1 MATLQN
7 RIELVDGVSP
17 ALNRITQSVNATQ
30 KGFSSIANSRKVFD
44 QLEQSVSGVERV
56 VDNMQG
62 KSININTKAI
72 QNSIAP
78 IMNIGKRIG
87 LAYADPFIQLGTI
100 AGRELDK
107 VATKGQSVGRS
118 VTASMQPLL
127 ALGKRMGLAYADP
140 FIQLGI
146 VAKRELGPVGKS
158 VIASIQPVLIL
169 GKRIGLAY
177 ADPFI
182 QLGIAAQ
189 NSAPKVVSMF
199 ESIKAKAGETAAS
212 IKQKFSDLFGHVSP
226 GPAND
231 ALAGLTN
238 STNNTSGAFRKLKEL
253 AGSTFGQ
260 MTMANLAAGA
270 ISKVTAE
277 ISSLPGKLMSA
288 SDAYSGMQAR
298 LRLIVGAGGDVEAMN
313 EAIFQSA
320 IRARGSYTQMA
331 DAVGKIAMTAK
342 EAFPDPQQVVPFME
356 GIQKLFAIGGTGVQ
370 QQADALLQ
378 LTQALG
384 SGKLQGDEFR
394 SIAEAAPMIEQMVA
408 KSLHVTTGALKQMSS
423 DGLITAEILKN
434 AILDNMDTINAMFE
448 GIPLKWSDIWVIGM
462 TKIDYAMSGVYKK
475 VNDLANSQVVRIISD
490 AAVNGVVALAGALD
504 WVMNNIQYIAES
516 PATAQFV
523 EGIIGG
529 FSEAANTA
537 QWFVD
542 VISQNMDY
550 IFPVLMG
557 LGVAVMA
564 LGVAWLASSAMAV
577 GGAIAHA
584 VASFIETAAIIGLI
598 FAQNGLNAALA
609 ACPLTWIIGLIVLLI
624 VVFYVVI
631 AAVNRFA
638 GTSISATGIIFTV
651 FAWLFN
657 AILALVEFVINR
669 FIDFA
674 NFLGSVFQ
682 DPLAAIY
689 NLFAD
694 IWNGVVELVAE
705 AINGIIALMN
715 KIPGIELS
723 SVSASGL
730 TLSRKAISGFNPMSH
745 IKTGR
750 IDSAGAYDAGK
761 RFEEDPAEAM
771 RDLFGSGQDT
781 LKKMLSGTQ
790 QDKDKTSGGTDGS
803 GGDGGAAQRTAD
815 NTGRM
820 AAAMDDI
827 IEIAKEAREL
837 ASKEAILH
845 YTTQEIAVNVGDINP
860 TIEKTQD
867 VDGVIDQITEYI
879 LTGINTGAEAV
890 HV

>member
-30 KGFSSIANSRKVFD
+30 KGFSSIANGRKVFD

-56 VDNMQG
+56 VDSMQG

-158 VIASIQPVLIL
+158 VTASMQPVITL

-212 IKQKFSDLFGHVSP
+212 IKQKFSDLLGHVSP

-238 STNNTSGAFRKLKEL
+238 STNNTSGAFRKLKGL

-260 MTMANLAAGA
+260 MTMANLATGA
-270 ISKVTAE
+270 ISKVAAE

-356 GIQKLFAIGGTGVQ
+356 GIQKLFAIGGTDASH
-370 QQADALLQ
+370 QADALLQ

-394 SIAEAAPMIEQMVA
+394 SIAEAAPVIEQMVA

-423 DGLITAEILKN
+423 DGLITSEILKN

-448 GIPLKWSDIWVIGM
+448 GIPLKWSDIWQIGM
-462 TKIDYAMSGVYKK
+462 TKIDYAMDGVYNK
-475 VNDLANSQVVRIISD
+475 VNALANSKVVRIISD

-516 PATAQFV
+516 PATTQFV
-523 EGIIGG
+523 ENIIGG

-537 QWFVD
+537 QWFAD

-584 VASFIETAAIIGLI
+584 VASFMETAAIIGLI

-638 GTSISATGIIFTV
+638 GTSISATGIIFMV
-651 FAWLFN
+651 FSGLFA
-657 AILALVEFVINR
+657 AIADMIIFVINR

-694 IWNGVVELVAE
+694 IWNGVVELVAV
-705 AINGIIALMN
+705 AVNSIISLINN
-715 KIPGIELS
+715 IPGIDLS
-723 SVSASGL
+723 HVSVSGISLGRKNIANAAWHTNHIAYQDIGRSMESGYDTGYML
-730 TLSRKAISGFNPMSH
+730 QMSPRGLLKGILGDGVPNIH
-745 IKTGR
+745 
-750 IDSAGAYDAGK
+750 A
-761 RFEEDPAEAM
+761 DPAQQNNTPG
-771 RDLFGSGQDT
+771 GS
-781 LKKMLSGTQ
+781 S
-790 QDKDKTSGGTDGS
+790 DGS
-803 GGDGGAAQRTAD
+803 GGGGGAAQRTAD

-820 AAAMDDI
+820 ADSMNDL

-837 ASKEAILH
+837 ASKEAVQH
-845 YTTQEIAVNVGDINP
+845 YTTQEIAVSVGDINP
-860 TIEKTQD
+860 TIENQQD
-867 VDGVIDQITEYI
+867 IDGVIDQITEYI

>member
-1 MATLQN
+1 VATLQN

-30 KGFSSIANSRKVFD
+30 KGFSSIANGRKVFD

-56 VDNMQG
+56 VDSMQG

-87 LAYADPFIQLGTI
+87 MAYADPFIQLGTI

-118 VTASMQPLL
+118 VTASMQPLM
-127 ALGKRMGLAYADP
+127 ALGKRM
-140 FIQLGI
+140 
-146 VAKRELGPVGKS
+146 
-158 VIASIQPVLIL
+158 
-169 GKRIGLAY
+169 GLAY

-238 STNNTSGAFRKLKEL
+238 STNNTSGAFRKLKGL

-270 ISKVTAE
+270 ISKVAAE
-277 ISSLPGKLMSA
+277 ISSLPSKLMSA

-423 DGLITAEILKN
+423 DGLITAEILKK

-448 GIPLKWSDIWVIGM
+448 GIPLKWSDIWQIGM

-475 VNDLANSQVVRIISD
+475 VNDLANSKVVRIISD

-516 PATAQFV
+516 PATTQFV
-523 EGIIGG
+523 ENIISG

-550 IFPVLMG
+550 IFPILMG

-584 VASFIETAAIIGLI
+584 VASFMETAAIIGLI

-657 AILALVEFVINR
+657 AISALVEFVINR

-715 KIPGIELS
+715 KIPGIDIS

-730 TLSRKAISGFNPMSH
+730 TLERKAISGFNPMSH

-761 RFEEDPAEAM
+761 RFEEDPVGAM
-771 RDLFGSGQDT
+771 KDLFGDGIRHKLDEVPAQKNDN
-781 LKKMLSGTQ
+781 
-790 QDKDKTSGGTDGS
+790 SGGSSGGS
-803 GGDGGAAQRTAD
+803 GGDGGAARDTAD

-820 AAAMDDI
+820 ADAMDDL

-837 ASKEAILH
+837 ASKEAVQH
-845 YTTQEIAVNVGDINP
+845 YTTQEIAVSVGDINP
-860 TIEKTQD
+860 TIEKQQD
-867 VDGVIDQITEYI
+867 IDGVIDQITEYI

>member
-1 MATLQN
+1 MATLRN

-17 ALNRITQSVNATQ
+17 VLNKITQSVNATQ

-44 QLEQSVSGVERV
+44 QLGQSVSGVERA

-62 KSININTKAI
+62 KSINIGTNATQTVTKARQVI
-72 QNSIAP
+72 NSLQDKTIT
-78 IMNIGKRIG
+78 IG
-87 LAYADPFIQLGTI
+87 ANVTI
-100 AGRELDK
+100 P
-107 VATKGQSVGRS
+107 SV
-118 VTASMQPLL
+118 
-127 ALGKRMGLAYADP
+127 D
-140 FIQLGI
+140 
-146 VAKRELGPVGKS
+146 
-158 VIASIQPVLIL
+158 
-169 GKRIGLAY
+169 
-177 ADPFI
+177 
-182 QLGIAAQ
+182 
-189 NSAPKVVSMF
+189 
-199 ESIKAKAGETAAS
+199 TAALENRLNAN
-212 IKQKFSDLFGHVSP
+212 LFT
-226 GPAND
+226 PAND
-231 ALAGLTN
+231 AMVNLQRQ
-238 STNNTSGAFRKLKEL
+238 TNNTSGAFSRLKGL
-253 AGSTFGQ
+253 VSSTFGQ
-260 MTMANLAAGA
+260 LTMANLAAGA
-270 ISKVTAE
+270 IAKIGSTIA
-277 ISSLPGKLMSA
+277 SLPTYLIHT
-288 SDAYSGMQAR
+288 SDTYAGIETR
-298 LRLIVGAGGDVEAMN
+298 LRLIVGEGGDVEAMN
-313 EAIFQSA
+313 QRIYESA
-320 IRARGSYTQMA
+320 IRARGSYFQMA

-356 GIQKLFAIGGTGVQ
+356 GIQKLFTIGGTGVQ

-423 DGLITAEILKN
+423 DGLITAEVLKN

-448 GIPLKWSDIWVIGM
+448 GIPLKWSDIWQIGM

-523 EGIIGG
+523 EGIISG

-557 LGVAVMA
+557 LGVAVTA

-584 VASFIETAAIIGLI
+584 VASFMETAAIIGLI

-624 VVFYVVI
+624 AVFYVVI

-638 GTSISATGIIFTV
+638 GTSISATGIIFMV
-651 FAWLFN
+651 FSGLFA
-657 AILALVEFVINR
+657 AIADMIIFVINR

-694 IWNGVVELVAE
+694 IWNGVVELVAV
-705 AINGIIALMN
+705 AVNSIISLINN
-715 KIPGIELS
+715 IPGIDLS
-723 SVSASGL
+723 PVSVSGISLGRKNIANAAWHLNHIAYQDIGRSMKSGYDTGYWLEKSPSGL
-730 TLSRKAISGFNPMSH
+730 LRGILGDGIPGKH
-745 IKTGR
+745 K
-750 IDSAGAYDAGK
+750 DAPTQQNG
-761 RFEEDPAEAM
+761 
-771 RDLFGSGQDT
+771 GSGD
-781 LKKMLSGTQ
+781 S
-790 QDKDKTSGGTDGS
+790 GS
-803 GGDGGAAQRTAD
+803 GGDGGGGAAQKTAD

-820 AAAMDDI
+820 ADSMDDL
-827 IEIAKEAREL
+827 IEIANEAREL
-837 ASKEAILH
+837 ASKEAVQH
-845 YTTQEIAVNVGDINP
+845 YTTQEIAVSVGDINP
-860 TIEKTQD
+860 TIEKQQD

>member
-17 ALNRITQSVNATQ
+17 VLNKITQSVNATQ

-78 IMNIGKRIG
+78 ILNIGKRIG
-87 LAYADPFIQLGTI
+87 LAYADPFIQLGVI

-107 VATKGQSVGRS
+107 VATKGQSVEKS

-158 VIASIQPVLIL
+158 VAASMQPVLTL

-212 IKQKFSDLFGHVSP
+212 IKQKFSNLFGHVSP

-238 STNNTSGAFRKLKEL
+238 STNNTSGAFLKLKGL

-270 ISKVTAE
+270 ISKVAAE
-277 ISSLPGKLMSA
+277 VSSLPSKLMSA

-298 LRLIVGAGGDVEAMN
+298 LRLVVGAGGDVEAMN

-356 GIQKLFAIGGTGVQ
+356 GIQKLFTIGGTGVQ

-423 DGLITAEILKN
+423 DGLITAEVLKN

-448 GIPLKWSDIWVIGM
+448 GIPLKWSDIWQIGM

-475 VNDLANSQVVRIISD
+475 VNELANSQVVRIISD

-523 EGIIGG
+523 ENIIGG
-529 FSEAANTA
+529 FNEAANTA

-564 LGVAWLASSAMAV
+564 LGIAWAISSAIAV

-584 VASFIETAAIIGLI
+584 AASFMETAAIIGLI

-624 VVFYVVI
+624 AVFYVVI

-638 GTSISATGIIFTV
+638 GTSISATGIIFMV
-651 FAWLFN
+651 FSGLFA
-657 AILALVEFVINR
+657 AIADMIIFVINR

-694 IWNGVVELVAE
+694 IWNGVVELVAV
-705 AINGIIALMN
+705 AVNGIISLIN
-715 KIPGIELS
+715 NIPGIDLS
-723 SVSASGL
+723 PVSASGISL
-730 TLSRKAISGFNPMSH
+730 GRKNIDNAAWHKDHIAYQDIGRSMHFGYDMGYWLEKSPSGLLRGILGDGIPGKH
-745 IKTGR
+745 E
-750 IDSAGAYDAGK
+750 DAPVQQN
-761 RFEEDPAEAM
+761 D
-771 RDLFGSGQDT
+771 GSGD
-781 LKKMLSGTQ
+781 S
-790 QDKDKTSGGTDGS
+790 GS
-803 GGDGGAAQRTAD
+803 GGDGGAAQKTAD

-820 AAAMDDI
+820 ADSMDDL

-837 ASKEAILH
+837 ASKEAINH
-845 YTTQEIAVNVGDINP
+845 YTTQEIAVSVGDINP
-860 TIEKTQD
+860 TIEKQQD
-867 VDGVIDQITEYI
+867 VDGVIDLITEYI

>member
-158 VIASIQPVLIL
+158 VTASIQPVLTL

-423 DGLITAEILKN
+423 DGLITAEILKK

-448 GIPLKWSDIWVIGM
+448 GIPLKWSDIWQIGM

-537 QWFVD
+537 QWFAD

-550 IFPVLMG
+550 IFPVLIG

-584 VASFIETAAIIGLI
+584 VASFMETAAIIGLI

-638 GTSISATGIIFTV
+638 GTSISATGIIFMV
-651 FAWLFN
+651 FSGLFA
-657 AILALVEFVINR
+657 AIADMIIFVINR

-694 IWNGVVELVAE
+694 IWNGVVELVAV
-705 AINGIIALMN
+705 AVNSIISLINN
-715 KIPGIELS
+715 IPGIDLS
-723 SVSASGL
+723 HVSVSGISLGRKNIANAAWHTNHIAYQDIGRSMKSGYDTGYML
-730 TLSRKAISGFNPMSH
+730 QMSPRGLLKGILGDGVPNIH
-745 IKTGR
+745 
-750 IDSAGAYDAGK
+750 A
-761 RFEEDPAEAM
+761 DPAQQNNTPG
-771 RDLFGSGQDT
+771 GS
-781 LKKMLSGTQ
+781 S
-790 QDKDKTSGGTDGS
+790 DGS
-803 GGDGGAAQRTAD
+803 GGGGGAAQRTAD

-820 AAAMDDI
+820 ADSMNDL

-837 ASKEAILH
+837 ASKEAVQH
-845 YTTQEIAVNVGDINP
+845 YTTQEIAVSVGDINP
-860 TIEKTQD
+860 TIENQQD
-867 VDGVIDQITEYI
+867 IDGVIDQITEYI

>member
-17 ALNRITQSVNATQ
+17 ALNKITQSVNATQ
-30 KGFSSIANSRKVFD
+30 KGFSSIANGRKVFD

-56 VDNMQG
+56 VDSMQG

-78 IMNIGKRIG
+78 ILNIGKRIG
-87 LAYADPFIQLGTI
+87 LAYADPFIQLGVI

-107 VATKGQSVGRS
+107 VATKGQSVGKS

-158 VIASIQPVLIL
+158 VTASMQPVLTL

-199 ESIKAKAGETAAS
+199 ESIKAKAGETAES
-212 IKQKFSDLFGHVSP
+212 IKQKFSNLFGHVSP

-231 ALAGLTN
+231 ALAGLTS
-238 STNNTSGAFRKLKEL
+238 STNNTSGAFLKLKGL

-270 ISKVTAE
+270 ISKVAAE
-277 ISSLPGKLMSA
+277 VSSLPSKLMSA

-298 LRLIVGAGGDVEAMN
+298 LRLVVGAGGDVEAMN

-356 GIQKLFAIGGTGVQ
+356 GIQKLFTIGGTGVQ

-423 DGLITAEILKN
+423 DGLITAEVLKN

-448 GIPLKWSDIWVIGM
+448 GIPLKWSDIWQIGM
-462 TKIDYAMSGVYKK
+462 TKINYAMSGVYKK
-475 VNDLANSQVVRIISD
+475 VNELANSQVVRIISD

-523 EGIIGG
+523 ENIIGG
-529 FSEAANTA
+529 FNEAANTA

-550 IFPVLMG
+550 IFPVLIG

-564 LGVAWLASSAMAV
+564 LGIAWAISSAIAV

-584 VASFIETAAIIGLI
+584 AASFMETAAIIGLI

-624 VVFYVVI
+624 AVFYVVI

-638 GTSISATGIIFTV
+638 GTSISATGIIFMV
-651 FAWLFN
+651 FSGLFA
-657 AILALVEFVINR
+657 AIADMIIFVINR

-694 IWNGVVELVAE
+694 IWNGVVELVAV
-705 AINGIIALMN
+705 AVNGIISLIN
-715 KIPGIELS
+715 NIPGIDLS
-723 SVSASGL
+723 PVSVSGISLGRKNIANAAWHKDHIAYQDIGRSMESGYDMGYWLEKSPSGL
-730 TLSRKAISGFNPMSH
+730 LRGILGDGIPGKH
-745 IKTGR
+745 E
-750 IDSAGAYDAGK
+750 DA
-761 RFEEDPAEAM
+761 PV
-771 RDLFGSGQDT
+771 
-781 LKKMLSGTQ
+781 Q
-790 QDKDKTSGGTDGS
+790 QNDGS
-803 GGDGGAAQRTAD
+803 GDSGSGGGAAQKTAD

-820 AAAMDDI
+820 ADSMDDL

-837 ASKEAILH
+837 ASKEAINH
-845 YTTQEIAVNVGDINP
+845 YTTQEIAVSVGDINP
-860 TIEKTQD
+860 TIEKQQD
-867 VDGVIDQITEYI
+867 VDGVIDLITEYI

>member
-17 ALNRITQSVNATQ
+17 VLNKITQSVDATQ
-30 KGFSSIANSRKVFD
+30 KGFSSIANGRKVFD

-56 VDNMQG
+56 VDSMQG

-107 VATKGQSVGRS
+107 VATKGQSVGKS
-118 VTASMQPLL
+118 VTSSMQPLL

-158 VIASIQPVLIL
+158 VTASMQPVLTL

-199 ESIKAKAGETAAS
+199 ESIKAKADETAAS
-212 IKQKFSDLFGHVSP
+212 IKQKFSNLFGHVSP

-238 STNNTSGAFRKLKEL
+238 STNNTSGAFLKLKGL

-270 ISKVTAE
+270 ISKVAAE
-277 ISSLPGKLMSA
+277 VSSLPSKLMSA

-298 LRLIVGAGGDVEAMN
+298 LRLVVGAGGDVEAMN

-394 SIAEAAPMIEQMVA
+394 SIAEAAPVIEQMVA

-423 DGLITAEILKN
+423 DGLITSEILKN

-448 GIPLKWSDIWVIGM
+448 GIPLKWSDIWQIGM
-462 TKIDYAMSGVYKK
+462 TKIDYAMDGVYNK
-475 VNDLANSQVVRIISD
+475 VNALANSKVVRIISD

-516 PATAQFV
+516 PATTQFV
-523 EGIIGG
+523 ENIISG

-584 VASFIETAAIIGLI
+584 VASFMETAAIIGLI

-624 VVFYVVI
+624 AVFYVVI

-657 AILALVEFVINR
+657 AISALVEFVINR

-715 KIPGIELS
+715 KIPGIDIS

-730 TLSRKAISGFNPMSH
+730 TLERKAISGFNPMSH

-761 RFEEDPAEAM
+761 RFEEDPVGAM
-771 RDLFGSGQDT
+771 KDLFGDGIRHKLDEVPAQKNDN
-781 LKKMLSGTQ
+781 
-790 QDKDKTSGGTDGS
+790 SGGSSGGS
-803 GGDGGAAQRTAD
+803 GGDGGAARDTAD

-820 AAAMDDI
+820 ADAMDDL

-837 ASKEAILH
+837 ASKEAVQH
-845 YTTQEIAVNVGDINP
+845 YTTQEIAVSVGDINP
-860 TIEKTQD
+860 TIEKQQD
-867 VDGVIDQITEYI
+867 IDGVIDQITEYI

>member
-30 KGFSSIANSRKVFD
+30 KGFSSIANGRKVFD

-56 VDNMQG
+56 VDSMQG

-87 LAYADPFIQLGTI
+87 MAYADPFIQLGTI

-118 VTASMQPLL
+118 VTASMQPLM
-127 ALGKRMGLAYADP
+127 ALGKRM
-140 FIQLGI
+140 
-146 VAKRELGPVGKS
+146 
-158 VIASIQPVLIL
+158 
-169 GKRIGLAY
+169 GLAY

-238 STNNTSGAFRKLKEL
+238 STNNTSGAFRKLKGL

-270 ISKVTAE
+270 ISKVAAE
-277 ISSLPGKLMSA
+277 ISSLPSKLMSA

-423 DGLITAEILKN
+423 DGLITAEILKK

-448 GIPLKWSDIWVIGM
+448 GIPLKWSDIWQIGM

-475 VNDLANSQVVRIISD
+475 VNDLANSKVVRIISD

-516 PATAQFV
+516 PATTQFV
-523 EGIIGG
+523 ENIISG

-550 IFPVLMG
+550 IFPILMG

-584 VASFIETAAIIGLI
+584 VASFMETAAIIGLI

-657 AILALVEFVINR
+657 AISALVEFVINR

-715 KIPGIELS
+715 KIPGIDIS

-730 TLSRKAISGFNPMSH
+730 TLERKAISGFNPMSH

-761 RFEEDPAEAM
+761 RFEEDPVGAM
-771 RDLFGSGQDT
+771 KDLFGDGIRHKLDEVPAQKNDN
-781 LKKMLSGTQ
+781 
-790 QDKDKTSGGTDGS
+790 SGGSSGGS
-803 GGDGGAAQRTAD
+803 GGDGGAARDTAD

-820 AAAMDDI
+820 ADAMDDL

-837 ASKEAILH
+837 ASKEAVQH
-845 YTTQEIAVNVGDINP
+845 YTTQEIAVSVGDINP
-860 TIEKTQD
+860 TIEKQQD
-867 VDGVIDQITEYI
+867 IDGVIDQITEYI